1 MTFLHSVNVLVNIN
15 AHRISKKNGFLAIA
29 AGAILFSS
37 SICAQSP
44 YSRFGFG
51 GYLKPQSIGQTSTSS
66 LGIGFRSTTMLNL
79 NNPAALSELEWT
91 TFEAGA
97 RIDNYRIN
105 LGDQTFSSPTGRVSN
120 LAIAVPIRVKNKKRW
135 GSSFSLSP
143 SGVVQ
148 YAFNEEID
156 SLGIEH
162 TKYERGSG
170 SSYAVNWSN
179 GWLWNAT
186 SIGLSCIYSF
196 GTESNFQGIIVDD
209 SLNAR
214 NSRKTSRLNHQSLQF
229 NLGWQ
234 YTIPLGAA
242 KLDRIQP
249 KLTLGASLAATAK
262 ANRNITRQDE
272 LTLTSVLT
280 GQEVAIDTLS
290 VEEVSA
296 GILPRG
302 MDHVGLGL
310 SVGDHRAW
318 LIHADYR
325 YSLYNEY
332 FHWLPGPENYRN
344 THYAALGFR
353 GTPNYSSRNFFAR
366 IEYRLGGHWEQSPL
380 IIDDIALNT
389 FGMAFGVGLPMG
401 KSMSRLNL
409 SVAFE
414 RRSGGGNLLSQEDWV
429 SLVIG
434 VNLNDKWFVKRK
446 FN

>member
-1 MTFLHSVNVLVNIN
+1 MTFLHSVNILISSSG
-15 AHRISKKNGFLAIA
+15 HTTSKKSNFLAIVI
-29 AGAILFSS
+29 GAILLSTNV
-37 SICAQSP
+37 CAQSP

-51 GYLKPQSIGQTSTSS
+51 GYLRPQSIGQTSTSS

-97 RIDNYRIN
+97 RIDNYRLN
-105 LGDQTFSSPTGRVSN
+105 LGDQVFSSPTGRVSN
-120 LAIAVPIRVKNKKRW
+120 FALAVPIRVKNKKRW

-143 SGVVQ
+143 SGVIQ
-148 YAFNEEID
+148 YAFNEEVD
-156 SLGIEH
+156 SLGIAH
-162 TKYERGSG
+162 TKYERGNG
-170 SSYAVNWSN
+170 SSYVVNWSN

-196 GTESNFQGIIVDD
+196 GTESNFQGVIVDD

-234 YTIPLGAA
+234 YTIPLGAS
-242 KLDRIQP
+242 KPDRFQP
-249 KLTLGASLAATAK
+249 KLTLGANMAATAQ
-262 ANRNITRQDE
+262 ANRSVTLQDE

-290 VEEVSA
+290 VEELSPGNLSR
-296 GILPRG
+296 GI
-302 MDHVGLGL
+302 DHFGLGV
-310 SVGDHRAW
+310 SIGDHRAW

-325 YSLYNEY
+325 YTFYNDY
-332 FHWLPGPENYRN
+332 THWLPGSEEYRN

-353 GTPNYSSRNFFAR
+353 GTPNYSSRNFFTR

-380 IIDDIALNT
+380 IVEGVPLNT

>member
-1 MTFLHSVNVLVNIN
+1 MISNS
-15 AHRISKKNGFLAIA
+15 AHRISKTISFLALVV
-29 AGAILFSS
+29 GAILWSS

-51 GYLKPQSIGQTSTSS
+51 GYLRPQSIGQTSTSS

-105 LGDQTFSSPTGRVSN
+105 LGDQNYSSPTGRVSN

-148 YAFNEEID
+148 YAFNEAVD
-156 SLGIEH
+156 SLGTEH

-186 SIGLSCIYSF
+186 SIGLSCVYSF

-209 SLNAR
+209 SVNAR

-234 YTIPLGAA
+234 YTIPLGASQP
-242 KLDRIQP
+242 DRFRP
-249 KLTLGASLAATAK
+249 KLTLGANLAATAQ

-290 VEEVSA
+290 VEEVSS
-296 GILPRG
+296 GKLPKG

-310 SVGDHRAW
+310 SVGDLS
-318 LIHADYR
+318 LIH
-325 YSLYNEY
+325 
-332 FHWLPGPENYRN
+332 
-344 THYAALGFR
+344 
-353 GTPNYSSRNFFAR
+353 
-366 IEYRLGGHWEQSPL
+366 I
-380 IIDDIALNT
+380 
-389 FGMAFGVGLPMG
+389 
-401 KSMSRLNL
+401 
-409 SVAFE
+409 
-414 RRSGGGNLLSQEDWV
+414 
-429 SLVIG
+429 
-434 VNLNDKWFVKRK
+434 
-446 FN
+446 

>member
-1 MTFLHSVNVLVNIN
+1 MSFLHTVNILISISN
-15 AHRISKKNGFLAIA
+15 HRTSKKATVLTIVFAS
-29 AGAILFSS
+29 ILLLSNVY
-37 SICAQSP
+37 AQSP

-51 GYLKPQSIGQTSTSS
+51 GFLKPQSIGQTSTSS

-120 LAIAVPIRVKNKKRW
+120 LAIAVPIRVRNKKRW

-148 YAFNEEID
+148 YAFSEEVD
-156 SLGIEH
+156 TSGIAH

-170 SSYAVNWSN
+170 SAYAVNWSN

-214 NSRKTSRLNHQSLQF
+214 NSRKTSRLNHQALQF

-234 YTIPLGAA
+234 YTIA
-242 KLDRIQP
+242 
-249 KLTLGASLAATAK
+249 LGASKPDRFQPKFTIGANLAATAR

-280 GQEVAIDTLS
+280 GQEVPIDTLS
-290 VEEVSA
+290 IEEVSA
-296 GILPRG
+296 GNLPKG
-302 MDHVGLGL
+302 IDHFGLGL
-310 SVGDHRAW
+310 SIGDHRAW
-318 LIHADYR
+318 LFHADYR
-325 YSLYNEY
+325 YSFYNEY
-332 FHWLPGPENYRN
+332 SHWLPGLEAYRN

-353 GTPNYSSRNFFAR
+353 GTPNYRSRNFFAR

-380 IIDDIALNT
+380 IVEGAPLNT

-409 SVAFE
+409 SASFE

-429 SLVIG
+429 SFVIG

>member
-1 MTFLHSVNVLVNIN
+1 MTFLHSINILLSSRVYTTLKRIIFSAITLGIALSSLSVN
-15 AHRISKKNGFLAIA
+15 
-29 AGAILFSS
+29 
-37 SICAQSP
+37 AQSP

-51 GYLKPQSIGQTSTSS
+51 GFLRPQSIGQSSTSS
-66 LGIGFRSTTMLNL
+66 LGIGIRTTTMLNL

-91 TFEAGA
+91 TFEVGA

-120 LAIAVPIRVKNKKRW
+120 LAIAVPIRVNNQKRW

-143 SGVVQ
+143 SGVIQ
-148 YAFNEEID
+148 YAFNEEVDTSAIA
-156 SLGIEH
+156 H

-170 SSYAVNWSN
+170 NSYVVNWSN

-196 GTESNFQGIIVDD
+196 GTESNFQGIVVDD

-214 NSRKTSRLNHQSLQF
+214 NSRKSSRLNYQSLQF

-234 YTIPLGAA
+234 YTIPLGAI
-242 KLDRIQP
+242 KPDRFQP
-249 KLTLGASLAATAK
+249 KVTIGANMAVTAQAK
-262 ANRNITRQDE
+262 QNIIRQDE

-280 GQEVAIDTLS
+280 GQEVSIDTLS
-290 VEEVSA
+290 IEEVATGSQPK
-296 GILPRG
+296 GI
-302 MDHVGLGL
+302 DHFGLGL

-325 YSLYNEY
+325 YSFYNEY
-332 FHWLPGPENYRN
+332 AHWLPGDEDYRN

-353 GTPNYSSRNFFAR
+353 GTPKFRSRNFFAR

-380 IIDDIALNT
+380 IVGGVPLNT

-409 SVAFE
+409 SAAFE
-414 RRSGGGNLLSQEDWV
+414 RRSGGTNLLSQEDWV
-429 SLVIG
+429 SIVIG

>member
-1 MTFLHSVNVLVNIN
+1 MTFLHSASILISRTNHRNSKGIIFLTILVGMI
-15 AHRISKKNGFLAIA
+15 FLSTSLI
-29 AGAILFSS
+29 
-37 SICAQSP
+37 AQSP
-44 YSRFGFG
+44 YSRFGYG
-51 GYLKPQSIGQTSTSS
+51 GFLRPQSIGQTSTSS

-105 LGDQTFSSPTGRVSN
+105 IGDQSYYSPTGRVSN
-120 LAIAVPIRVKNKKRW
+120 LALAVPIRVNNKKRW

-143 SGVVQ
+143 ADVVQ
-148 YAFNEEID
+148 YAFSEEVD
-156 SLGIEH
+156 SSSINH
-162 TKYERGSG
+162 RKYERGSG

-234 YTIPLGAA
+234 YTIPLGAS
-242 KLDRIQP
+242 KPDKFQP
-249 KLTLGASLAATAK
+249 KITLGANLAATAQ
-262 ANRNITRQDE
+262 ANRNITFQEE

-290 VEEVSA
+290 VETLSPGNLSR
-296 GILPRG
+296 GI
-302 MDHVGLGL
+302 DHFGLGI
-310 SVGDHRAW
+310 SIGDHRAL

-325 YSLYNEY
+325 HTFSKDYV
-332 FHWLPGPENYRN
+332 HWLPGSEEYRN

-380 IIDDIALNT
+380 LVGGVPLNN

-401 KSMSRLNL
+401 NSISRLNL
-409 SVAFE
+409 SAVFE
-414 RRSGGGNLLSQEDWV
+414 RRSGGGNLASQEDWI